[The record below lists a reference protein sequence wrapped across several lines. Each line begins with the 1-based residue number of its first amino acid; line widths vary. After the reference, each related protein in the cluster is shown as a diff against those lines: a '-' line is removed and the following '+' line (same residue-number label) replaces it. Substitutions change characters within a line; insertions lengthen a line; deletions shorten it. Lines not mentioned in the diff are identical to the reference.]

1 MEKDAI
7 YMKRAIELA
16 QQNALSAHGGPFGA
30 VIVRDGNVISEASN
44 SVTPDNDPTAHAE
57 VNAIRKACKNL
68 NTFDLSGATLYTSC
82 EPCPM
87 CLSAAYWARVD
98 RIVFGANREDAA
110 RAGFS
115 DDFIYKE
122 LSLDLEQRSIP
133 IESILEKESQEP
145 FETWISNLDKTPY

>member
-122 LSLDLEQRSIP
+122 LSLDLDQRSIP

>member
-57 VNAIRKACKNL
+57 VNAIRKACKKL

-145 FETWISNLDKTPY
+145 FETWISNLNKTPY

>member
-57 VNAIRKACKNL
+57 VNAIRKACKKL

-122 LSLDLEQRSIP
+122 LSLDPEQRSIP
-133 IESILEKESQEP
+133 IESILEKESQEH

>member
-122 LSLDLEQRSIP
+122 LSLDLEKRSIP